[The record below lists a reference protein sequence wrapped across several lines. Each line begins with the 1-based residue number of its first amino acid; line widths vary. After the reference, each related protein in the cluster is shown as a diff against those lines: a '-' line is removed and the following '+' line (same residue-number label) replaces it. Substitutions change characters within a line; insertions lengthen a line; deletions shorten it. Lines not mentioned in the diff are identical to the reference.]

1 MYNNQLETCFDIN
14 PDNDCNANKSISC
27 AGIRHSWYNENGCIK
42 FIIRKNWDES
52 KEEIKAYNNLLVT
65 CSWFR
70 ISKSRP
76 MVKTFNGNTMLTLI
90 YSQFLN
96 AEMNVILR
104 YRNAPHP
111 QQKNTQKNNNKTA
124 VACCNLTYFMNT
136 VLFVKLTQENV
147 WY

>member
-1 MYNNQLETCFDIN
+1 MYDNQLENCVDIN

-27 AGIRHSWYNENGCIK
+27 VRIRHSWYNKKGCIK

-52 KEEIKAYNNLLVT
+52 KYIITTLLHVAG
-65 CSWFR
+65 SESVNHVQW
-70 ISKSRP
+70 S
-76 MVKTFNGNTMLTLI
+76 KTFNGDVHVMSTLI

-104 YRNAPHP
+104 YRNAPHT
-111 QQKNTQKNNNKTA
+111 QQKNTQKNTPKLQLLAAIWNA
-124 VACCNLTYFMNT
+124 SWMPFYL
-136 VLFVKLTQENV
+136 LTQENV